1 MRKIIYYSCTI
12 FLILV
17 LNFCGVRYTDN
28 SKILEAERLL
38 YSDPDSA
45 YDILSSIKYPERMS
59 RADYAAWCLHYTHAQ
74 YKCYKEIASD
84 SLIRIALEYFNGS
97 KVNKYSG
104 TAYYLSGCISEL
116 HQDREKAML
125 AYENAINILKHTEEY
140 NILGLSLFNKGY
152 IYKQNEIYREA
163 YDNFKNSLELFQ
175 KTENKRY
182 MISAYLEI
190 SNMLLQLNAP
200 FDSIMYYSNKALD
213 LANEIEHASLKY
225 QIISRQGELLSDVDY
240 RTATNYLLAG
250 YNNEPF
256 LQKRNAS
263 FLAYTYSHM
272 GMSDSAMYYLDISK
286 SGILDTESEIFR
298 YLAQAK
304 IYDNESNYK
313 KALHSMEKAYLKQD
327 TVFRNKLQKQ
337 LYHIDKQFDLTEK
350 EKENTKLIISNR
362 NKVIAI
368 EILIIGVLAILL
380 ILTLAVINHRKKQTA
395 YRINQHKLEF
405 ELRNRQLE
413 LEKKKELLMSK
424 LKQRIELTL
433 QFHNLEQKRVRT
445 SKSDD
450 LLAMITDQI
459 MLKESEWAYYIDEA
473 DSIFGNKLSVL
484 QSKYSELTAHDM
496 IVIVLICLE
505 IGVPDSCNLLNTS
518 KNTMYIRR
526 KRIKKRLG
534 IDSEADLSAWL
545 YNYVVDES

>member
-1 MRKIIYYSCTI
+1 
-12 FLILV
+12 
-17 LNFCGVRYTDN
+17 
-28 SKILEAERLL
+28 
-38 YSDPDSA
+38 
-45 YDILSSIKYPERMS
+45 MS